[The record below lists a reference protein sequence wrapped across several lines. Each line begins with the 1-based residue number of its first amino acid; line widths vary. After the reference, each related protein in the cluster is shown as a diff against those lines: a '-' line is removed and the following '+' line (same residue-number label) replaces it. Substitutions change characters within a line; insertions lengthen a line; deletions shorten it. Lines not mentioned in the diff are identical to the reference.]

1 MGGLECVITGLMDEY
16 QDAFRRRG
24 ISREMFTGFV
34 VFSSYIVAI
43 TCVTPVRHHH
53 HWHHHLYHHYVLCL
67 GWHLHL
73 QSPGELCSR
82 SVTVDHGLLRGCG
95 GVLGVWSQQLQ

>member
-16 QDAFRRRG
+16 QDTFRKRG

-43 TCVTPVRHHH
+43 TCVTPVNRN
-53 HWHHHLYHHYVLCL
+53 
-67 GWHLHL
+67 
-73 QSPGELCSR
+73 
-82 SVTVDHGLLRGCG
+82 
-95 GVLGVWSQQLQ
+95 